1 MAPEVSPPRLPA
13 EAGHAAGTIAIDA
26 LGLTYPGRT
35 AAPVLAGLDLTI
47 HEREIVCLVGASGC
61 GKSTLLNC
69 VAGFLQPTEGEVRV
83 NDAVVTGPGPDRVMV
98 FQDDAVFPW
107 YSVRRNIEY
116 GLRRTSLGRGERAA
130 KVDRF
135 LHMVGLEHAADLY
148 PRELSGGMRK
158 RCDMARALALEPEVL
173 LMDEPFAALDVMTK
187 ERMQGQFLELW
198 EANRMTVLFVTH
210 DLEEAL
216 FLGDRVAVLR
226 QGPGPLHSVVDVP
239 FERPRGGGLRLTPA
253 FQRLRGTLTEAIND
267 SRRGDGSD
275 DG

>member
-1 MAPEVSPPRLPA
+1 MPSQVSPPHSAA
-13 EAGHAAGTIAIDA
+13 EVEPTAGTIEIDGV
-26 LGLTYPGRT
+26 GLTYPGQ
-35 AAPVLAGLDLTI
+35 AGAPVLAGFNLAV

-69 VAGFLQPTEGEVRV
+69 VAGFLSPTEGEVRV
-83 NDAVVTGPGPDRVMV
+83 NDTVVAGPGPDRVMV

-107 YSVRRNIEY
+107 YSVRGNVED
-116 GLRRTSLGRGERAA
+116 GLRQTGLGRGERAE
-130 KVDRF
+130 KVDR
-135 LHMVGLEHAADLY
+135 LLRMDGLEHAADRY

-158 RCDMARALALEPEVL
+158 RCDMARALAIEPEVL

-216 FLGDRVAVLR
+216 LLGDRVAVLR
-226 QGPGPLHSVVDVP
+226 QGPGPLHSVMEVP
-239 FERPRGGGLRLTPA
+239 FERPRDVGLKLSPD
-253 FQRLRGTLTEAIND
+253 FQRLRATLTQAIND
-267 SRRGDGSD
+267 SRREDGGD